1 MHVQQLTN
9 WLDNVTFQ
17 RLVVCYFVR
26 FSFPHPLVCSHD
38 VPQFCVTSKMDDDL
52 LSSFNNSGKYQM
64 TIEDHKPAKQTSFS
78 QFTFCSFYSSIPL
91 QEPVSTPWSAY
102 SARIV
107 TSSKTEI
114 GSPGKI
120 DISFVSG
127 GYRLPMPAFDQKYC
141 SLKTIGS
148 NFFFLLF
155 AKSWTWPPGKI
166 GISSLSGDYP

>member
-1 MHVQQLTN
+1 M
-9 WLDNVTFQ
+9 
-17 RLVVCYFVR
+17 R
-26 FSFPHPLVCSHD
+26 FSFPHPLVCSRV

-107 TSSKTEI
+107 TSSKAEI

-148 NFFFLLF
+148 NFFFVICKVLNLTSWQDWYQLF
-155 AKSWTWPPGKI
+155 IRRLSIANRANKTKL
-166 GISSLSGDYP
+166 SLE